1 MRLYPNALTDI
12 NMFQA
17 KLIPPKPIHQP
28 YIRERL
34 HIRLNQAWHRTI
46 TVIHAPSGYGKTVL
60 LKSWADRQLQPI
72 GWLRLDSEDNELR
85 RFMFYFLHALP
96 IPSNDE
102 LNNWS
107 ERIRRLDSEGLS
119 PELES
124 LAAEWVALLEQLE
137 QPHMMILDNFESI
150 RNPDII
156 RFLSLFFRNVSH
168 HLHTILSG
176 RHIADFGFAMYEDG
190 EGASITTEQ
199 LIITDQE
206 LQLYILD
213 RTSFRMTGIE
223 VNDLQQRTQGWF
235 VGVNAYVPLICKYGY
250 LFGETHFHSRVE
262 YDIAAFFRSL
272 FQAENRSEW
281 LQTLLMH
288 LSVARQL
295 SEGLAKRLTEE
306 VSPRITL
313 AELSREGWFLFPSH
327 QRSGYYVFHPM
338 FHAYLLKEFQQSSG
352 ERYAAIM
359 LKCIVHAEE
368 SHEYIQA
375 VEYALDAGL
384 RDHAA
389 ELLLRHAPE
398 LMRNSD
404 LNTYLARFTK
414 AELTKYPGLAIM
426 FADSLIHARQIHRAE
441 LVLSLLDAVVAD
453 NPQAAFTPTNELLNG
468 YLAALHSMIHF
479 SKRET
484 DLGLFYMQKTAEL
497 LGGPGQLHRH
507 SLYFH
512 PYTAS
517 LLRGK
522 YGHYG
527 ILESAIA
534 TCEFGLPRWGRK
546 DTSYAVMLICLGECR
561 YEQGRMEES
570 EPYLLEGLKLSL
582 DLDIPGLFV
591 PAYVAWALLKY
602 GKGEKDAAWATLRQA
617 RNQLIHRNL
626 DEQLAVVNACEAK
639 LRMKEE
645 DIRHVRKWMQTASV
659 RSLISSSPSQERIFE
674 AFIILRAY
682 IFIGKTSEALI
693 LGESL
698 LQAAL
703 RVNHPRDLIE
713 SHLLLAQIYHKQGKT
728 DIAVEKIMLAASEAH
743 VQGYIHMISE
753 EGSALVDLL
762 TASRKCYRLQGNHE
776 LDKFVTKLLRVMPKI
791 GGTTG
796 TSLVP
801 NVTLT
806 RQEQRIF
813 QLLIE
818 GASNRTIAD
827 VLAITL
833 ETAKRHCRHVYHKLG
848 VANRKQVIQ
857 QFSKER

>member
-1 MRLYPNALTDI
+1 MDSYPDAFTDI
-12 NMFQA
+12 HMFRA
-17 KLIPPKPIHQP
+17 KLMPPKPIRQP

-34 HIRLNQAWHRTI
+34 HIRLNQAWQRTI
-46 TVIHAPSGYGKTVL
+46 TVVQAPSGYGKTVL
-60 LKSWADRQLQPI
+60 LKSWADHQLQPI

-96 IPSNDE
+96 LPSNEE
-102 LNNWS
+102 LLHDWS
-107 ERIRRLDSEGLS
+107 ERISRSDRDGLS

-156 RFLSLFFRNVSH
+156 RFLNLFFRNVSP
-168 HLHTILSG
+168 HLHAILSG
-176 RHIADFGFAMYEDG
+176 RHIANFGRAMYEDG
-190 EGASITTEQ
+190 EGASIAAEQ
-199 LIITDQE
+199 LILTDQE
-206 LQLYILD
+206 LQLYILN
-213 RTSFRMTGIE
+213 RTSFRMTDIE

-235 VGVNAYVPLICKYGY
+235 VGVNAYIPLICERGY
-250 LFGETHFHSRVE
+250 LFDETHYHSRAE

-272 FQAENRSEW
+272 LQAENRSEW
-281 LQTLLMH
+281 FHILMH

-295 SEGLAKRLTEE
+295 SEGLAKRLTED

-327 QRSGYYVFHPM
+327 QQPGSYVFHPM
-338 FHAYLLKEFQQSSG
+338 FNAYLLQELQQSSG
-352 ERYAAIM
+352 ERYAALM
-359 LKCIVHAEE
+359 LKCMVHAEE

-375 VEYALDAGL
+375 VGYALDAGF

-389 ELLLRHAPE
+389 ELLLRYAPE
-398 LMRNSD
+398 LMKNSY

-414 AELTKYPGLAIM
+414 AELIRYPGLAIIL
-426 FADSLIHARQIHRAE
+426 ADSLIHARQIHRAE
-441 LVLSLLDAVVAD
+441 QVLSLLDSIVAD
-453 NPQAAFTPTNELLNG
+453 DPQVTFTPTSEPLHG

-527 ILESAIA
+527 VLESAIA

-602 GKGEKDAAWATLRQA
+602 GKGEKDAAWATLQQA
-617 RNQLIHRNL
+617 RNLLIHRNL

-639 LRMKEE
+639 LRMMEE
-645 DIRHVRKWMQTASV
+645 DIRHVRKWMHSASV
-659 RSLISSSPSQERIFE
+659 RSLISFSAPQERIFE
-674 AFIILRAY
+674 AFVILRAHL
-682 IFIGKTSEALI
+682 FTGNTSEAFL

-728 DIAVEKIMLAASEAH
+728 DIAVEKIMLAASEAQAH
-743 VQGYIHMISE
+743 GYIQMIAD
-753 EGSALVDLL
+753 EGAALVVLL
-762 TASRKCYRLQGNHE
+762 TASRKRYRLQGNHE
-776 LDKFVTKLLRVMPKI
+776 LDKFVAKLLRVMPKK
-791 GGTTG
+791 GGISG
-796 TSLVP
+796 TSLIP
-801 NVTLT
+801 NGMLT

-833 ETAKRHCRHVYHKLG
+833 ETVKRHCRHVYQKLG

-857 QFSKER
+857 QFSKKR

>member
-1 MRLYPNALTDI
+1 MSSYPIAFTDI
-12 NMFQA
+12 HMFRA
-17 KLIPPKPIHQP
+17 KLMPPKTIHQP

-34 HIRLNQAWHRTI
+34 HIRLNHAWQRTI

-60 LKSWADRQLQPI
+60 LKSWADSQLQPI
-72 GWLRLDSEDNELR
+72 SWLRLDSEDNELR
-85 RFMFYFLHALP
+85 RFMFYFLHASP
-96 IPSNDE
+96 IPSSEE
-102 LNNWS
+102 LHDWS
-107 ERIRRLDSEGLS
+107 ERIRRSDSEGLS
-119 PELES
+119 TELES
-124 LAAEWVALLEQLE
+124 LAAECVASLEHLE

-156 RFLSLFFRNVSH
+156 RFLTLFFRNVSP

-176 RHIADFGFAMYEDG
+176 RHITDFGLAMSEDG

-199 LIITDQE
+199 LILTNQE
-206 LQLYILD
+206 LQLYIRN

-235 VGVNAYVPLICKYGY
+235 VGVNANVPLICQYGY

-281 LQTLLMH
+281 LQPLMH
-288 LSVARQL
+288 VSAARQL
-295 SEGLAKRLTEE
+295 TEGLAKRLTED

-313 AELSREGWFLFPSH
+313 EELSREGWFLFPLH
-327 QRSGYYVFHPM
+327 QQPGSYVFHPM
-338 FHAYLLKEFQQSSG
+338 FNAYLLQELKQSSG
-352 ERYAAIM
+352 DVYAAIM
-359 LKCIVHAEE
+359 LKCMVHAEQ
-368 SHEYIQA
+368 SHEYIRA
-375 VEYALDAGL
+375 VEYALDAGF

-389 ELLLRHAPE
+389 ELLLRYAPE
-398 LMRNSD
+398 LMKNSY
-404 LNTYLARFTK
+404 LNTYLARFTE
-414 AELTKYPGLAIM
+414 AELTKYPGLAIIL
-426 FADSLIHARQIHRAE
+426 ADSLIHARQIHRAE
-441 LVLSLLDAVVAD
+441 QVLSLLDAIVAD
-453 NPQAAFTPTNELLNG
+453 DPQVTFTPTNEPLNG

-546 DTSYAVMLICLGECR
+546 DTSYAVMLICLGESR
-561 YEQGRMEES
+561 YEQGRMDES

-602 GKGEKDAAWATLRQA
+602 GKGEKEAAWATLQQA
-617 RNQLIHRNL
+617 RKHLIRRNL
-626 DEQLAVVNACEAK
+626 DEQLAVINACEAK

-645 DIRHVRKWMQTASV
+645 DIRHVRKWMHSASV
-659 RSLISSSPSQERIFE
+659 QSLISSSTPQERIFE
-674 AFIILRAY
+674 AFVILRAHL
-682 IFIGKTSEALI
+682 FTGNTSEAFL

-703 RVNHPRDLIE
+703 RINHPRDLIE
-713 SHLLLAQIYHKQGKT
+713 SHLLLAQTYHRKGKT
-728 DIAVEKIMLAASEAH
+728 DIAVEKIMLAASEAQ
-743 VQGYIHMISE
+743 VQGYFHMIAD
-753 EGSALVDLL
+753 EGAALVDLL
-762 TASRKCYRLQGNHE
+762 IASHKRYRLQGNHE
-776 LDKFVTKLLRVMPKI
+776 LDKFVAKLLRVMPKK
-791 GGTTG
+791 GGTSG
-796 TSLVP
+796 TSLIP
-801 NVTLT
+801 NVRLT
-806 RQEQRIF
+806 RQEQRVI

-833 ETAKRHCRHVYHKLG
+833 ETAKRHCRHVYQKLG

>member
-1 MRLYPNALTDI
+1 MRLYPNPLADL
-12 NMFQA
+12 NLFRA
-17 KLIPPKPIHQP
+17 KLMPSKTIHQP

-34 HIRLNQAWHRTI
+34 HIRLNHAWQRTI

-60 LKSWADRQLQPI
+60 LKSWADSQLQPI

-96 IPSNDE
+96 IPSNEE
-102 LNNWS
+102 LHDWS
-107 ERIRRLDSEGLS
+107 EWIRRSDSEDLS

-124 LAAEWVALLEQLE
+124 LAAECVASLEQLE

-156 RFLSLFFRNVSH
+156 RFLILFFRNVSP

-176 RHIADFGFAMYEDG
+176 RHITDFGPAMYEDG
-190 EGASITTEQ
+190 EETSITTEQ
-199 LIITDQE
+199 LILTDEE
-206 LQLYILD
+206 LQLYIRN
-213 RTSFRMTGIE
+213 RTSFDMTSVE
-223 VNDLQQRTQGWF
+223 VNDLQQHTQGWF
-235 VGVNAYVPLICKYGY
+235 VGVNAYVPLIGKYGY
-250 LFGETHFHSRVE
+250 LFGETHFHSSVE

-272 FQAENRSEW
+272 FHAENRSEL
-281 LQTLLMH
+281 LQTLIH
-288 LSVARQL
+288 VSAARQL
-295 SEGLAKRLTEE
+295 TEGLAKRLTED

-313 AELSREGWFLFPSH
+313 EELSREGWFLFPLH
-327 QRSGYYVFHPM
+327 QQPGSYVFHPM
-338 FHAYLLKEFQQSSG
+338 FNAYLLKEFQQSSG
-352 ERYAAIM
+352 ELYAAIT
-359 LKCIVHAEE
+359 LKCIVHAEQ

-389 ELLLRHAPE
+389 ELLLRYAPE

-414 AELTKYPGLAIM
+414 EELTKYPGLAIM

-441 LVLSLLDAVVAD
+441 QVLSLLDAIVAD
-453 NPQAAFTPTNELLNG
+453 NPQVTFTPTNEPLNG
-468 YLAALHSMIHF
+468 YLTALHSMIHF

-484 DLGLFYMQKTAEL
+484 ELGLIYMQKTAEL

-512 PYTAS
+512 PHTAS

-527 ILESAIA
+527 VLESAIA

-546 DTSYAVMLICLGECR
+546 DTSYAVMLICLGESR
-561 YEQGRMEES
+561 YEQGRMDEAES
-570 EPYLLEGLKLSL
+570 YLLEGLKLSL

-602 GKGEKDAAWATLRQA
+602 GKGEKEAAWATLQQA

-626 DEQLAVVNACEAK
+626 DEQLAVINACEAK

-682 IFIGKTSEALI
+682 IFIGNTSEALL

-713 SHLLLAQIYHKQGKT
+713 SHLLLAQIYHRQGKT
-728 DIAVEKIMLAASEAH
+728 DNAVEKIMLAASEAH
-743 VQGYIHMISE
+743 AQGYIHLISD
-753 EGSALVDLL
+753 EGAALVDLL
-762 TASRKCYRLQGNHE
+762 TASRKRYRLQGNLE
-776 LDKFVTKLLRVMPKI
+776 LDQFVAKLLRVMPKK
-791 GGTTG
+791 GGTTS

-801 NVTLT
+801 NVALT